1 MNLEGEEF
9 MSTMIATQPR
19 ELFAKTPSSFR
30 TLLRKIRRRQARVGV
45 IGLGYVGLPL
55 AVEFA
60 RAGFSVT
67 GFDLDRQRA
76 EQANSGSSYIDDVK
90 DQVLWQQ
97 IESGRF
103 HATND
108 FTELSELDTVS
119 ICVPTPLRKTK
130 DPDLSYVI
138 QAVESVT
145 KYLHRGQLII
155 LESTT
160 YPGTTE
166 EIALPILE
174 RSFLKVGE
182 DFFLAFS
189 PERVDPGNAR
199 FQTRNIPKVVGGIT
213 RRCTVTARALYSAS
227 VDRVVKV
234 SSARTAEMVKLLE
247 NTFRNVNIGLANEMA
262 LLCHKFNV
270 DVWEVIKAAG
280 SKPFGFMPFYPG
292 PGLGGHCIP
301 IDPAYLTWK
310 ARANGFEPRLIEL
323 AQQINSAMPAYVVD
337 CITRALNERGK
348 PLRGSQVHILG
359 VAYKR
364 DVADVRE
371 SPAIDVMHLLAERK
385 AQLSYTDPYVP
396 RLSELGIELHSEPI
410 TALSQKDCAVII
422 TDHSCFD
429 YREILRA
436 ALLIVDTRNA
446 LRGFK
451 DEKIFRI

>member
-1 MNLEGEEF
+1 MTT
-9 MSTMIATQPR
+9 SIALDLSEISETTESP
-19 ELFAKTPSSFR
+19 LT
-30 TLLRKIRRRQARVGV
+30 TLLSKIHRREARVGV

-67 GFDLDRQRA
+67 GFDLDRQRT
-76 EQANSGSSYIDDVK
+76 EQANRGSSYIGDVDD
-90 DQVLWQQ
+90 QLLRRQ
-97 IESGRF
+97 IDSGRF

-108 FTELSELDTVS
+108 FAELSDLDTVS

-130 DPDLSYVI
+130 DPDLSYI
-138 QAVESVT
+138 IRAVDAVVDH
-145 KYLHRGQLII
+145 LHRGQLIV

-166 EIALPILE
+166 EIVLPMLE
-174 RSFLKVGE
+174 RGTLKVGE

-189 PERVDPGNAR
+189 PERVDPGNAT
-199 FQTRNIPKVVGGIT
+199 FQTGNMPKVVGGIT
-213 RRCTVTARALYSAS
+213 PQCRVAASALYSLC
-227 VDRVVKV
+227 VERVVEV

-247 NTFRNVNIGLANEMA
+247 NTFRNVNIALANEMA

-270 DVWEVIKAAG
+270 DVWEVIEAAS

-301 IDPAYLTWK
+301 IDPVYLSWK
-310 ARANGFEPRLIEL
+310 ARANGFEPRLIEV
-323 AQQINSAMPAYVVD
+323 AQQINSAMPAHVVD
-337 CITRALNERGK
+337 RIATALNEQGK

-371 SPAIDVMHLLAERK
+371 SPAIDIMHLLAEK
-385 AQLSYTDPYVP
+385 GAKISYSDPFVP
-396 RLSELGIELHSEPI
+396 RLLEHGLELE
-410 TALSQKDCAVII
+410 SQPPSLIREKDCVVIVA
-422 TDHSCFD
+422 DHTGFD
-429 YREILRA
+429 YEAIVRDA
-436 ALLIVDTRNA
+436 PLIVDTRNA
-446 LRGFK
+446 LGRYGE
-451 DEKIFRI
+451 EKIYRL